1 MATKSVTLVLS
12 EQDALNVAAQAKAA
26 RVERRQGRTIY
37 RLRRQAAPWY
47 YALAVFAFAEVLW
60 LVSALST
67 TSAAVWT
74 AALAA
79 IPLGIV
85 GWTIGRNAG
94 AWRRRVW
101 ASNSAANA
109 WLIWAASMDPASLD
123 SHSLAL
129 LVLMLVTMGLA
140 AGWWKANR
148 IPHPLAPSAPEPE
161 EAKQFKGPLHQR
173 WTRFVASSRGPLP
186 ESYLTQPDI
195 SNGKQ
200 RYTIQLVPGQQTQ
213 TLALSSLDRIS
224 SGLNVPIKNLVLEPH
239 PNELPTQM
247 RITYVEKSPIDKV
260 VLYDGPKVDEGVIQ
274 IGPYGD
280 GEGCAGWRYWTRG
293 EVPMGGSWWGGAII
307 AGMGSGKSRLME
319 LLAVGTVA
327 TGHAVAWFIDPQGGA
342 SSPALAKAADWYVD
356 LDGAEKMLTAL
367 ESICEWRSKEM
378 AANGWIGVDPSPER
392 PGITVFIDEAHEV
405 FAENTDRWTKLA
417 RKARKVGIA
426 LVILSQYPGLSTFGG
441 SEPLRAAVMAGNVVA
456 MRTESRQ
463 NGQLLVGL
471 DVDPLTLPAIPGF
484 GYTVRRGNEFG
495 RTAPFRAEYVKV
507 PAEWLARYPSPELD
521 PVSANAGAANYINRR
536 SDMDSAMALV
546 RAQVE
551 AMKNGDLSAASGL
564 VGAIATATKVATGK
578 PSANPL
584 QLPPPPVLTLVKPA
598 AAAPRPAPPE
608 PANGREALL
617 AILANG
623 ETKTKDLIEGARLSE
638 TRFRQLIGELTTAK
652 LVEKVGRGVYR
663 LVEG

>member
-26 RVERRQGRTIY
+26 RVERHQGRTIY
-37 RLRRQAAPWY
+37 RLRRQLYPWY
-47 YALAVFAFAEVLW
+47 FALAVFTLAEVLW

-74 AALAA
+74 ATLLA

-101 ASNSAANA
+101 ASSSAANA
-109 WLIWAASMDPASLD
+109 WLIWAASMDPTEQH
-123 SHSLAL
+123 SHTLGL

-173 WTRFVASSRGPLP
+173 WTRFVAASRGPLP

-200 RYTIQLVPGQQTQ
+200 RYTVQLVPGQQTQ

-247 RITYVEKSPIDKV
+247 RLTYVEKSPIDQV
-260 VLYDGPKVDEGVIQ
+260 VLYAGPKLDKGIIQ

-280 GEGCAGWRYWTRG
+280 NEGLAGWRYWTPG

-319 LLAVGTVA
+319 LLAIGTVS

-342 SSPALAKAADWYVD
+342 SSPSLARAADWYVD

-367 ESICEWRSKEM
+367 EQICEWRSKENN
-378 AANGWIGVDPSPER
+378 AEEWIGFDPSPER
-392 PGITVFIDEAHEV
+392 PGINVYIDEAHEV
-405 FAENTDRWTKLA
+405 FAQNTDRWTTLA

-426 LVILSQYPGLSTFGG
+426 LIVLSQYPGLTTFGG
-441 SEPLRAAVMAGNVVA
+441 SEPLRAAVMAGNCVA

-463 NGQLLVGL
+463 NGQLLPGL
-471 DVDPLTLPAIPGF
+471 EVDPLTLPAIPGF
-484 GYTVRRGNEFG
+484 GYTVRRGNDFG

-507 PAEWLARYPSPELD
+507 PGDWLAKFPSPELD
-521 PVSANAGAANYINRR
+521 PVSANAAGPNYTNRR

-551 AMKNGDLSAASGL
+551 AMKNGDLSAAAGL
-564 VGAIATATKVATGK
+564 VGAMATAAKVATG
-578 PSANPL
+578 SANAL
-584 QLPPPPVLTLVKPA
+584 ELPPPPVLTLVKPA
-598 AAAPRPAPPE
+598 AAAPMPAPPA
-608 PANGREALL
+608 PANGREAIL

-623 ETKTKDLIEGARLSE
+623 EARTKELIDGTGLSE
-638 TRFRQLIGELTTAK
+638 TRVRKLLGELGEA
-652 LVEKVGRGVYR
+652 EKVSKVGHGVYR
-663 LVEG
+663 LVP